1 MYLANLH
8 NWYKTKQKYFFIA
21 LFILTLLL
29 TIGLS
34 FCTRR
39 ESPIYLALVAPLTGE
54 QQANGEQMVKGATMY
69 LDQVNQSGGI
79 DGHPIKLVIFDDQ
92 NDPEIAQQK
101 AQEIAEQ
108 QKFLT
113 VLGHFYSSTAI
124 AAGKVYQQAGIAAIS
139 GSATAK
145 AVTEDNDWYFRTV
158 FSNKSQANFLAS
170 YVFKILQQPRASI
183 IYDQDDYGSS
193 LATTFAN
200 TFKGLGG
207 NIQHQWSFA
216 NTEASLA
223 TTQRQI
229 IDDLT
234 SENTKD
240 PGVIFF
246 ATHDI
251 EATQIITQM
260 KRSGLNYPLIGA
272 DSLGTVIFSDRFNQY
287 PEEQANPGYFSNG
300 IYATSPLIFDV
311 ASEQAQDFK
320 TKFIEQYESEPTWAA
335 ATYYDAALVAISA
348 IKKARL
354 DFNSSNWQTNR
365 KLVRDALAQINNLE
379 NAIEG
384 IEGVIYFDNQGNL
397 VSQVP
402 IGIFTNQYFI
412 PALTQLQPVVD
423 LRQIADLDREL
434 DTGNILIV
442 DSRYLHK
449 VKIVYTG
456 IDLRRISDLDLKSSS
471 YTADFYLWFRYQGDL
486 DPERFELINL
496 AESLEIKE
504 LIGESQVD
512 GFNYRAYR
520 LKGIFKGDFDFRD
533 YPFDEQDLAIKFR
546 HADLKRDSLIYV
558 PDIVGMR
565 DITTQ
570 GILSKFSE
578 NNIFEDISN
587 WQLIKVRFF
596 QDIIKDNSTLGNP
609 QFLELKFDDRIEH
622 SRFNVVI
629 SLRRNSQSFI
639 IKNLLPIFLVIIA
652 AYLLLFLSAEAIAP
666 RTVAGLNALLTTAF
680 FHVRLSNDLPNVG
693 YVVAIEYIFYLM
705 YLLCLF
711 GLFITVFSYV
721 ELKRDNLQVVKR
733 LSQIGKTV
741 YPTLFIISGCL
752 FTYHYIFTPLLAH
765 QAETTSPNRP
775 TIFPQVVETN
785 LRQEKTGFVTLTLG
799 SWRTDDQIQINKILS
814 VFQQKYPQIKINF
827 APTNPLDYQSVL
839 NNQFK
844 NNEAPDLFY
853 VSPYSTS
860 QKLIAGGHLQPLE
873 NLPELAQEFAP
884 ESLEPWQ
891 GKDSK
896 TYALPV
902 MAVSHGI
909 YYNQD
914 IFNRLGLQIP
924 TTWQEL
930 LSTANV
936 LKNANYIPFANGS
949 KVDLVLVEN
958 VFMNLA
964 PNFIDGRS
972 GRLKYLSGERCFND
986 KNSVAAFQALAD
998 LKPFLPINHESLSEA
1013 GSKQLFLT
1021 GKAAMWMGGSWRISA
1036 LEAANPN
1043 FTWSVMAVPPPASKS
1058 PQINFHP
1065 DFAIGINPK
1074 SPHQQEAKQFLEWLS
1089 TSGAAALF
1097 ANELPGFFP
1106 LHKQVPNIKNQ
1117 HAQDFLQLNQG
1128 RGTDVRWAAV
1138 ELGNGLPDGYS
1149 LMQKASAGVIKG
1161 QMTSQQGADSLQN
1174 GLSQWFEPAQKC
1186 GS

>member
-1 MYLANLH
+1 MGISLSRLAQGKRKYLLVV
-8 NWYKTKQKYFFIA
+8 
-21 LFILTLLL
+21 LFILALLL
-29 TIGLS
+29 TISLS

-39 ESPIYLALVAPLTGE
+39 ENPVYLALVAPLTGE
-54 QQANGEQMVKGATMY
+54 QQANGEQMVKGASMY
-69 LDQVNQSGGI
+69 LDEVNQSGGI
-79 DGHPIKLVIFDDQ
+79 NGHPVKLVVFDDQ
-92 NDPEIAQQK
+92 NNPEIAQQT
-101 AQEIAEQ
+101 AQKIAQ
-108 QKFLT
+108 QRKFLT
-113 VLGHFYSSTAI
+113 VLGHFYSSTSI
-124 AAGKVYQQAGIAAIS
+124 VAGEVYQQAGIAAIS
-139 GSATAK
+139 GSATAR
-145 AVTEDNDWYFRTV
+145 AVTEDNEWYFRTV
-158 FSNKSQANFLAS
+158 FSNKSQANFLAN
-170 YVFKILQQPRASI
+170 YVLKILQQQRASI

-207 NIQHQWSFA
+207 EIQYQWSFDK
-216 NTEASLA
+216 TEDSLG
-223 TTQRQI
+223 TTQRKI
-229 IDDLT
+229 ISDLT
-234 SENTKD
+234 AENID
-240 PGVIFF
+240 NPGIIFF
-246 ATHDI
+246 AAHDV
-251 EATQIITQM
+251 EAAQIITQM

-320 TKFIEQYESEPTWAA
+320 TSFIEKYESEPTWAA
-335 ATYYDAALVAISA
+335 ATYYDAALVAVEG
-348 IKKARL
+348 IKKAQL
-354 DFNSSNWQTNR
+354 DFNSSNVKKQR
-365 KLVRDALAQINNLE
+365 KLVRDALAQINSVE

-384 IEGVIYFDNQGNL
+384 IEGFIYFDTQGNV

-423 LRQIADLDREL
+423 LRQIADLDEEL
-434 DTGNILIV
+434 AIGNILIV

-449 VKIVYTG
+449 VNIVYTG
-456 IDLRRISDLDLKSSS
+456 IDLRRISNLDLKSSS
-471 YTADFYLWFRYQGDL
+471 YTADFYLWFRYQGNL
-486 DPERFELINL
+486 DPDRFELINL
-496 AESLEIKE
+496 AESLQIKE
-504 LIGESQVD
+504 LIAESKAD
-512 GFNYRAYR
+512 NFNYHAYR
-520 LKGIFKGDFDFRD
+520 LKGVFKGDFDFRD
-533 YPFDEQDLAIKFR
+533 YPFDSQDLSIKFR
-546 HADLKRDSLIYV
+546 HADWERDSLIYV
-558 PDIVGMR
+558 SDVVGMR
-565 DITTQ
+565 DITNQ
-570 GILSKFSE
+570 GILAKFTK
-578 NNIFEDISN
+578 NKIFEDLSN
-587 WQLIKVRFF
+587 WQIRRVRFF

-609 QFLELKFDDRIEH
+609 QFLELKFDDKIEH

-629 SLRRNSQSFI
+629 SLQRNSKSFI

-680 FHVRLSNDLPNVG
+680 FHVRLSNDLPTVG

-721 ELKRDNLQVVKR
+721 ELKRNNSIQVKR
-733 LSQIGKTV
+733 LDQIGKTV
-741 YPTLFIISGCL
+741 YPTLFLISGLL
-752 FTYHYIFTPLLAH
+752 FTYHYILTPLLAH
-765 QAETTSPNRP
+765 QAEVTNGNRP
-775 TIFPQVVETN
+775 NNIPQVIETN
-785 LRQEKTGFVTLTLG
+785 ISQEATDLVTLTLG
-799 SWRTDDQIQINKILS
+799 SWRTDDQTQIDQIFS
-814 VFQQKYPQIKINF
+814 VFQQKYSQIKINF
-827 APTNPLDYQSVL
+827 SPTNPLDYQSVL
-839 NNQFK
+839 DNQLK

-853 VSPYSTS
+853 IHPYSDS
-860 QKLIAGGHLQPLE
+860 QKMIVGGYLNPLPNSE
-873 NLPELAQEFAP
+873 NLADKFAP

-891 GKDSK
+891 GKDGR

-914 IFNRLGLQIP
+914 IFNSLGLQIP

-930 LSTANV
+930 LSTATV
-936 LKNANYIPFANGS
+936 LKNADYIPFANGS
-949 KVDLVLVEN
+949 KIDLVLVEN

-964 PNFIDGRS
+964 PNFIEGRT

-986 KNSVAAFQALAD
+986 KNSVAAFQALAE
-998 LKPFLPINHESLSEA
+998 LKPFLPINHENLTEA

-1043 FTWSVMAVPPPASKS
+1043 FSWSVMAVPPPRGKYA
-1058 PQINFHP
+1058 QINFHP

-1074 SPHQQEAKQFLEWLS
+1074 SPHQQEAQQFLQWLS
-1089 TSGAAALF
+1089 TPQAAELF

-1106 LHKQVPNIKNQ
+1106 LHKKVPTIKNQ
-1117 HAQDFLQLNQG
+1117 HAQDFLKLNQG

-1149 LMQKASAGVIKG
+1149 LMQKASAEVVRGN
-1161 QMTSQQGADSLQN
+1161 MTPQQGADYLQG
-1174 GLSQWFEPAQKC
+1174 GLAQWFESAQKC
-1186 GS
+1186 EN